1 MPDPVVFVDTE
12 TTALDRDL
20 RQIWEVALVTVAG
33 TERVWHL
40 PVDLSRADPISL
52 GMNGFHDRY
61 NDWDTP
67 AEERPAIL
75 REFAAEF
82 ERLTRGM
89 HLVGACVSFDEL
101 SLWRLL
107 RDNGQCPM
115 WHYHLADSENLAA
128 GYLASGVAPK
138 AWPGVDYGPAP
149 IHRPPWDSRL
159 LSLAVG
165 VDPEKF
171 DRHTALGDALWAKAI
186 YEAVMG

>member
-1 MPDPVVFVDTE
+1 MADPVCFVDTE

-20 RQIWEVALVTVAG
+20 RQIWEVALLVPG
-33 TERVWHL
+33 THHVWNL
-40 PVDLSRADPISL
+40 PVDLSRADPMSL

-61 NDWDTP
+61 NHWDTP
-67 AEERPAIL
+67 DIERPAIL

-82 ERLTRGM
+82 ARLTRGL
-89 HLVGACVSFDEL
+89 HLVGACVNFDEL
-101 SLWRLL
+101 SLWRLV

-115 WHYHLADSENLAA
+115 WHYHLGDVENMAA

-138 AWPGVDYGPAP
+138 AWPGLYYGSEPLY
-149 IHRPPWDSRL
+149 RPPWNSTL
-159 LSLAVG
+159 LSYAVG
-165 VDPEKF
+165 VDPDQY